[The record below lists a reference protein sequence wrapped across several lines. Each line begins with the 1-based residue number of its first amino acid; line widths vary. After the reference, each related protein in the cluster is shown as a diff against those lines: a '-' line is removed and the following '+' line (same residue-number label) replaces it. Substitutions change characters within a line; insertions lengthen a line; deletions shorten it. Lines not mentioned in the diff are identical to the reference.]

1 MPSCHISIPR
11 VVQFMTNYVNCMVC
25 MSMYAL
31 HIEAYRCDVQ
41 KAVITESCGFKSAA

>member
-1 MPSCHISIPR
+1 
-11 VVQFMTNYVNCMVC
+11 MTNYVNYMVY

-41 KAVITESCGFKSAA
+41 KVDGFGFE